1 MNVKNKSI
9 STDARRRAAALLE
22 TLSVEEKLRQLGC
35 TTLSGCEEPLFVL
48 IKAEFIRVQY
58 TYLFDYVAEAIRCT
72 EVNLCFS
79 FCTGFSSYNNNTVGT
94 TCTVDC
100 CGRSIF

>member
-35 TTLSGCEEPLFVL
+35 TTLSGCEEPLEEKDLAGGIGAVAL
-48 IKAEFIRVQY
+48 LDIRLKPKALACWLREIQ
-58 TYLFDYVAEAIRCT
+58 E
-72 EVNLCFS
+72 
-79 FCTGFSSYNNNTVGT
+79 
-94 TCTVDC
+94 
-100 CGRSIF
+100 